1 MEYMFNKCN
10 SLISLPDISKWETKN
25 VISMVSI
32 FEECS
37 SLVSLPDIT
46 RWDTQKVIFN
56 HLLLDDCYHL
66 LNSSQFK
73 KKYLKIK
80 II

>member
-1 MEYMFNKCN
+1 
-10 SLISLPDISKWETKN
+10 
-25 VISMVSI
+25 MVSM

-46 RWDTQKVIFN
+46 KWDTQNVKLN